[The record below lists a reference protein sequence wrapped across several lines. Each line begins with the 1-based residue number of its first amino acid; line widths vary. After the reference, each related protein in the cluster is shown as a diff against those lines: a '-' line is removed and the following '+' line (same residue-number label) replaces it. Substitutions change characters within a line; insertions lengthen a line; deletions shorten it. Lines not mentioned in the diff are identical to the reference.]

1 LRGIDADRER
11 FTTVRAFHLVFFDQ
25 IHGFLLCGVQLQ
37 PRSVAPKVLQGVIL
51 SLLLIEKVHNDI
63 AKVRDDPLALRKTV
77 HGHGLDS
84 MLLEQAI
91 LKLVG
96 QCLEVRLAGSRGD
109 EEEVSNRGDSPQIDC
124 DEALGFL
131 IGEDFGAELG

>member
-1 LRGIDADRER
+1 MERSSRRE
-11 FTTVRAFHLVFFDQ
+11 LE
-25 IHGFLLCGVQLQ
+25 
-37 PRSVAPKVLQGVIL
+37 PRSIAPKVLQGVIL
-51 SLLLIEKVHNDI
+51 TLLLIEKVHNDI
-63 AKVRDDPLALRKTV
+63 AKMRDDPLAFRKTV
-77 HGHGLDS
+77 HGHRFDS

-91 LKLVG
+91 LQLVG
-96 QCLEVRLAGSRGD
+96 QCLEVRLAGSGGD